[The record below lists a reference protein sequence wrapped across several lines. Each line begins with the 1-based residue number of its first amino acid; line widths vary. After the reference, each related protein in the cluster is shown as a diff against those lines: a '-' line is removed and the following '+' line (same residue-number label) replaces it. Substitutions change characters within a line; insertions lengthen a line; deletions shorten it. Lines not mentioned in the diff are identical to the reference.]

1 MNGRQSFPQIV
12 RRSIAAL
19 LSLLLAAFFAFV
31 GYMKA
36 TAPVSELAKYHA
48 WTVHLPEWMG
58 RTVGWSEIACAI
70 LLLVS
75 AIRPRWGRIGALA
88 LLINQLFAAA
98 VHFSQGEIAALPQNG
113 VIIALCTAILIL
125 LAPSRAPARSAK
137 TFRVMICNCRAR
149 RCDPL
154 RVSWC

>member
-48 WTVHLPEWMG
+48 WTVHLPEWLG
-58 RTVGWSEIACAI
+58 RTVGWSEIACAL
-70 LLLVS
+70 LLLVG
-75 AIRPRWGRIGALA
+75 AIKPRWGRAGALA

-98 VHFSQGEIAALPQNG
+98 VHFNQGEMAALPQNG
-113 VIIALCTAILIL
+113 VIVALCIATSTL
-125 LAPSRAPARSAK
+125 LAPSNPAGMTNK
-137 TFRVMICNCRAR
+137 DFQ
-149 RCDPL
+149 
-154 RVSWC
+154 